1 MTNPTN
7 AKILIVDD
15 ESTIRESLRE
25 SLAAE
30 GYVAEVAETGE
41 AALAKTHG
49 TNYDLIITD
58 LRLPGVSGLDVL
70 QALRNQGN
78 QTPVIMM
85 TAYGDVDTAVSAM
98 RGGAYDFIPKPFKL
112 SAIKKQVRAA
122 LKATGESRVVV
133 STVSVNEP
141 KKVKAAAVAKSN
153 ETDFQF
159 LRMIKSCPGLAK
171 VAHILEKIGASRS
184 GNDTP
189 ILIQGESGT
198 GKEIVARAIHEVS
211 QGSSDRFMEINC
223 AALPENLLES
233 ELFGHV
239 KGAFTDAKTS
249 KEGLFELA
257 GGGTIF
263 LDEIGEMG
271 VLLQSRLLRV
281 LENRRFRRVGGK
293 DDFEVNARIVAA
305 TNRKLSEA
313 IEAGSFRNDLYYRLQ
328 VIEID
333 VPPLRERPQDLEIL
347 INAFVREFNN
357 QLGLETEP
365 VNARLLET
373 LQKYPWPGN
382 VRELRNALKRIMI
395 LDEPTT
401 LTEAHFPVHVLAG
414 HHPRSSSRQQ
424 AFGAATGLMPLSE
437 VEKLQILYTLEMTEN
452 NKSKAAR
459 LLGISR
465 QTLREKLR
473 IYEEARQNEAGESGA
488 DVLEMKAGE
497 A

>member
-1 MTNPTN
+1 MN
-7 AKILIVDD
+7 ARILIVDD
-15 ESTIRESLRE
+15 EATIRESLRE
-25 SLAAE
+25 SLVAE
-30 GYVAEVAETGE
+30 GYDAEIAESGE
-41 AALAKTHG
+41 EALAKTHG
-49 TNYDLIITD
+49 TVYDLVVTD
-58 LRLPGVSGLDVL
+58 LRLPGVSGLDIL
-70 QALRNQGN
+70 RALRNQN
-78 QTPVIMM
+78 NETPVIMM

-98 RGGAYDFIPKPFKL
+98 RSGAYDFIPKPFKL
-112 SAIKKQVRAA
+112 SAMKKQIRAA
-122 LKATGESRVVV
+122 LRATNEPVSRVEVAAV
-133 STVSVNEP
+133 KDKAPAATATP
-141 KKVKAAAVAKSN
+141 KASKAAQVAP
-153 ETDFQF
+153 D
-159 LRMIKSCPGLAK
+159 LDGHYMRMIKACPGLSK
-171 VAHILEKIGASRS
+171 VASILEKIGASRS
-184 GNDTP
+184 GNDTS
-189 ILIQGESGT
+189 ILIQGESGS
-198 GKEIVARAIHEVS
+198 GKEIVSRAIHEVS
-211 QGSSDRFMEINC
+211 LGSSDRFMEINC

-257 GGGTIF
+257 GGGSIF

-293 DDFEVNARIVAA
+293 DDFEVKARIVAA

-313 IEAGSFRNDLYYRLQ
+313 IEAGTFRNDLYYRLQ

-347 INAFVREFNN
+347 INSFVREFNL
-357 QLGLETEP
+357 QLELSTEP
-365 VNARLLET
+365 IDAGLLET

-382 VRELRNALKRIMI
+382 VRELRNVLKRIMI
-395 LDEPTT
+395 LDEPGR
-401 LTEAHFPVHVLAG
+401 LTEAHFPSHVLGG
-414 HHPRSSSRQQ
+414 HNPRSSSRQQ

-437 VEKLQILYTLEMTEN
+437 VERLQILYTLDMTEN

-473 IYEEARQNEAGESGA
+473 LYEEAQDSELKEDIAES
-488 DVLEMKAGE
+488 
-497 A
+497 

>member
-1 MTNPTN
+1 V
-7 AKILIVDD
+7 LFR
-15 ESTIRESLRE
+15 S
-25 SLAAE
+25 
-30 GYVAEVAETGE
+30 
-41 AALAKTHG
+41 AKTHG
-49 TNYDLIITD
+49 TMYDLIITD
-58 LRLPGVSGLDVL
+58 LRLPGISGLDIL

-78 QTPVIMM
+78 ETPVIMM

-122 LKATGESRVVV
+122 LKATGEVRVAATVV
-133 STVSVNEP
+133 PVSEP
-141 KKVKAAAVAKSN
+141 KKKKPIPAKSSG
-153 ETDFQF
+153 ERDFHY
-159 LRMIKSCPGLAK
+159 LRMIKSCPGLEK
-171 VAHILEKIGASRS
+171 VSHILEKIGASRS

-281 LENRRFRRVGGK
+281 LENRRYRRVGGK
-293 DDFEVNARIVAA
+293 DDYEVKARIVAA
-305 TNRKLSEA
+305 TNRNLSEA

-347 INAFVREFNN
+347 INAFVREFNG
-357 QLGLETEP
+357 QLGLETDS
-365 VNARLLET
+365 VDAGLLET

-395 LDEPTT
+395 LDEPTK
-401 LTEAHFPVHVLAG
+401 LTEAHFPAHILAG

-473 IYEEARQNEAGESGA
+473 LYDEARRNESELGDSDALDMS
-488 DVLEMKAGE
+488 VSE

>member
-1 MTNPTN
+1 MS
-7 AKILIVDD
+7 ARILIVDD
-15 ESTIRESLRE
+15 EATIRESLRE
-25 SLAAE
+25 SLIAE
-30 GYVAEVAETGE
+30 GYDAEIAESGE
-41 AALAKTHG
+41 AALAKTHN
-49 TNYDLIITD
+49 TVYDLVITD
-58 LRLPGVSGLDVL
+58 LRLPGVSGLEIL

-78 QTPVIMM
+78 GTPVIMM

-98 RGGAYDFIPKPFKL
+98 RSGAYDFIPKPFKL

-122 LKATGESRVVV
+122 LRATADAVETETAAAPQEKSSRKT
-133 STVSVNEP
+133 SP
-141 KKVKAAAVAKSN
+141 QKAAKVL
-153 ETDFQF
+153 DGHYMD
-159 LRMIKSCPGLAK
+159 MIEACPGLASVAAILQK
-171 VAHILEKIGASRS
+171 VGNSRS
-184 GNDTP
+184 GNDTS
-189 ILIQGESGT
+189 ILIQGESGS

-211 QGSSDRFMEINC
+211 QGCSDRFMEINC

-239 KGAFTDAKTS
+239 KGAFTDAKVN

-257 GGGTIF
+257 GQGSIF

-293 DDFEVNARIVAA
+293 DDFEIGARIVAA
-305 TNRKLSEA
+305 TNRNLDDA
-313 IEAGSFRNDLYYRLQ
+313 IEAGTFRNDLYYRLQ
-328 VIEID
+328 VIEIE

-347 INAFVREFNN
+347 INAFINEFNGL
-357 QLGLETEP
+357 LGLET
-365 VNARLLET
+365 ASIDAGLLET

-382 VRELRNALKRIMI
+382 VRELRNVLKRIMI
-395 LDEPTT
+395 LDEPGK
-401 LTEAHFPVHVLAG
+401 LLESQFPRHILAG
-414 HHPRSSSRQQ
+414 HNPRSSSRQQ

-437 VEKLQILYTLEMTEN
+437 VERLQILYTLEMTEN

-473 IYEEARQNEAGESGA
+473 LYSEAESNNLSADEA
-488 DVLEMKAGE
+488 AG
-497 A
+497 